1 MIPCQRHLFDIPADV
16 AYLNC
21 AYVSPLMRKV
31 REAGQ
36 AGTRRQSRPWE
47 ILPMHFFDESESARE
62 LFARLI
68 GAGADDVAIIPAA
81 SYGVALAAANLP
93 LERGQKVVILHQ
105 QFPSNVY
112 AWRQLTRERG
122 AQLLTLPRPGDDD
135 WTALVLEHLDEG
147 VAILGLP
154 HCHWTDGAMIDLA
167 RIGERCREIGAAL
180 VVDATQ
186 SLGALPLDV
195 GEVRPDFLIA
205 PCYKWLLGPY
215 GIGFCYVA
223 PRHQEGRPLEYNW
236 QQREM
241 SEDFPNLVNYRD
253 RYQPGARRYDV
264 GARGNFHLMPM
275 AIPALR
281 QLLEWGVANT
291 QATLRARTDRIAERA
306 AALGIRAL
314 PRGLRAGHYLGLRF
328 PGGVPEG
335 LAGRLAEEKVYV
347 SGRGRE
353 AMRITPHL
361 WVNDNDEERLFAVLE
376 ALM

>member
-1 MIPCQRHLFDIPADV
+1 MIPCQRHLFDIPDDV
-16 AYLNC
+16 AYFNC
-21 AYVSPLMRKV
+21 AYVAPLMRSV
-31 REAGQ
+31 RAAGMRG
-36 AGTRRQSRPWE
+36 ARRRGRPWE
-47 ILPMHFFDESESARE
+47 ILPRHFFEDSEVGRG

-68 GAGADDVAIIPAA
+68 GAGADDVAIVPSA
-81 SYGVALAAANLP
+81 SYGIALAAANLP
-93 LERGQKVVILHQ
+93 LERGKKVVILHQ
-105 QFPSNVY
+105 EFPSDVY
-112 AWRQLTRERG
+112 AWRELTRERD
-122 AQLLTLPRPGDDD
+122 ARLLTLPRPGDDD
-135 WTALVLEHLDEG
+135 WTAQVLEHLDEG
-147 VAILGLP
+147 VVILSLP
-154 HCHWTDGAMIDLA
+154 QCHWADGALVDLV

-205 PCYKWLLGPY
+205 ACYKWLLGPY

-241 SEDFPNLVNYRD
+241 SEDFTNLVNYRD

-264 GARGNFHLMPM
+264 GERGNFHLMPM

-281 QLLEWGVANT
+281 QLLDWGVANT
-291 QATLRARTDRIAERA
+291 QATLRARTDGIAERA
-306 AALGIRAL
+306 LALGIRAL
-314 PRGLRAGHYLGLRF
+314 PRGLRAGHFLGLRF

-347 SGRGRE
+347 SMRGRE
-353 AMRITPHL
+353 VMRITPHL
-361 WVNDNDEERLFAVLE
+361 YNTDADEERLLTVLE
-376 ALM
+376 AMV